1 MTLKEMKLRVLS
13 LIEEVNSES
22 EYLTDD
28 IDIQAK
34 INYVIDTKMHELARI
49 KRIPATETMEVKENE
64 EINLSKELKNF
75 YKLKSITGVKYDI
88 FESIVTFEEKG
99 TAKIKYYKYPKM
111 ITAETKDDEYKFEL
125 STDVLEIMPLG
136 IAADLLKSDVSAQY
150 GRIYADAYTQA
161 LNMLD
166 TRTSEGMVEIKGGYN
181 G

>member
-13 LIEEVNSES
+13 LIEEINPDS

-28 IDIQAK
+28 IDIQEK
-34 INYVIDTKMHELARI
+34 INYVIDIKNHELARI
-49 KRIPATETMEVKENE
+49 KRISAVDTINVKKDGEIDLYE
-64 EINLSKELKNF
+64 ELDNF
-75 YKLKSITGVKYDI
+75 YKLGSIKGVSYDL
-88 FESIVTFEEKG
+88 FNNIVTFNEEGK
-99 TAKIKYYKYPKM
+99 AKIYYYKYPKM
-111 ITAETKDDEYKFEL
+111 INADTSDTYKFEN

-150 GRIYADAYTQA
+150 GKVYQDAYTNA

-166 TRTSEGMVEIKGGYN
+166 TRVTEGQIEFVGGIN